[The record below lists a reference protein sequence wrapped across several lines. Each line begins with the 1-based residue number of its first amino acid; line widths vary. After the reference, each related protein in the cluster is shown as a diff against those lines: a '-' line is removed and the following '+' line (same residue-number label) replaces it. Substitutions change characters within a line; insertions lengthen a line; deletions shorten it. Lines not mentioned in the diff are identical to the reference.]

1 MKIFSFLKNHKI
13 NFVIALVLLLIQAN
27 LELTVPG
34 IMSDI
39 VDIGIARGGLTGA
52 APAGATAAELAQI
65 QTSYILS
72 QGGLMLGV
80 TLLTFAMLRFAAG
93 DAVELLYENLGT
105 SVSQAVLDA
114 KRAELG
120 LDQPFFVQYGRWLW
134 DLLHGDL
141 GTSYVS
147 GVPVLPTLLS
157 KVPATL
163 LLTGASLGLTIL
175 LSVPLGIVSAV
186 FHGRWI
192 DYLIRAVSFVG
203 NSLPNFFAA
212 LLLLLIF
219 AVKLRWLPV
228 IDLGGGGSL
237 VLPSVTLALAMSSRY
252 TRQIRAAV
260 LEELEQDYVT
270 GALARGVGR
279 KTVLLSNVLRAAL
292 PGGLTDFVLVFA
304 AQAAGTA
311 LGVSHAQMCTVA
323 SLVLLGGGL
332 AVLWR
337 VCCPF
342 TPMHAALWGGMLI
355 LGAVGAVALGPWI
368 GFAVLDVRGWVL
380 LAALWALTPWLLR
393 LFTAGVR
400 AGQELWR
407 ARRGRPE

>member
-1 MKIFSFLKNHKI
+1 MNRS
-13 NFVIALVLLLIQAN
+13 
-27 LELTVPG
+27 
-34 IMSDI
+34 
-39 VDIGIARGGLTGA
+39 
-52 APAGATAAELAQI
+52 AG
-65 QTSYILS
+65 SYIVRRLL
-72 QGGLMLGV
+72 QLIPLLLGV

-175 LSVPLGIVSAV
+175 ISVPLGIVSAV

-270 GALARGVGR
+270 GALAWAGKPCCFPMCCGR
-279 KTVLLSNVLRAAL
+279 PWVPSSPCWPCRRAASWAVPPL
-292 PGGLTDFVLVFA
+292 WNPSFY
-304 AQAAGTA
+304 GTVW
-311 LGVSHAQMCTVA
+311 GN
-323 SLVLLGGGL
+323 
-332 AVLWR
+332 W
-337 VCCPF
+337 PW
-342 TPMHAALWGGMLI
+342 TPSPCGTHRWCWPMSC
-355 LGAVGAVALGPWI
+355 
-368 GFAVLDVRGWVL
+368 
-380 LAALWALTPWLLR
+380 
-393 LFTAGVR
+393 
-400 AGQELWR
+400 
-407 ARRGRPE
+407 GRPSSM

>member
-1 MKIFSFLKNHKI
+1 MNRS
-13 NFVIALVLLLIQAN
+13 
-27 LELTVPG
+27 
-34 IMSDI
+34 
-39 VDIGIARGGLTGA
+39 
-52 APAGATAAELAQI
+52 AG
-65 QTSYILS
+65 SYIVRRLL
-72 QGGLMLGV
+72 QLIPLLLGV

-105 SVSQAVLDA
+105 SVSQSVLDA

-175 LSVPLGIVSAV
+175 ISVPLGIVSAV

-279 KTVLLSNVLRAAL
+279 KTVLFSNVLRAAMGTIVTL
-292 PGGLTDFVLVFA
+292 LA
-304 AQAAGTA
+304 MSAG
-311 LGVSHAQMCTVA
+311 S
-323 SLVLLGGGL
+323 LLGGTAIVESIFLWDGVGKL
-332 AVLWR
+332 AVDSIAMRDAPVVLAYVLW
-337 VCCPF
+337 
-342 TPMHAALWGGMLI
+342 TAI
-355 LGAVGAVALGPWI
+355 LY
-368 GFAVLDVRGWVL
+368 VL
-380 LAALWALTPWLLR
+380 LNLAADLLCRR
-393 LFTAGVR
+393 LDPRVR
-400 AGQELWR
+400 LGEE
-407 ARRGRPE
+407 GRP

>member
-1 MKIFSFLKNHKI
+1 MNRS
-13 NFVIALVLLLIQAN
+13 
-27 LELTVPG
+27 
-34 IMSDI
+34 
-39 VDIGIARGGLTGA
+39 
-52 APAGATAAELAQI
+52 AG
-65 QTSYILS
+65 SYIVRRLL
-72 QGGLMLGV
+72 QLIPLLLGV

-175 LSVPLGIVSAV
+175 ISVPLGIVSAV

-212 LLLLLIF
+212 LHEGRTFDFRTWDEGWCKTDTLSRVKPF
-219 AVKLRWLPV
+219 AEPLTAACKLVEATRDITPDMVRRSERAVCCWLPFDFAQERTRLSFTIGHEQFRRMRGLRFVSLRGSEPVTLEKLRITASRHCWAEQEPALRLEP
-228 IDLGGGGSL
+228 GGDA
-237 VLPSVTLALAMSSRY
+237 VTLR
-252 TRQIRAAV
+252 V
-260 LEELEQDYVT
+260 EKLEVEAPMAKEFTVT
-270 GALARGVGR
+270 
-279 KTVLLSNVLRAAL
+279 
-292 PGGLTDFVLVFA
+292 LTL
-304 AQAAGTA
+304 
-311 LGVSHAQMCTVA
+311 
-323 SLVLLGGGL
+323 
-332 AVLWR
+332 
-337 VCCPF
+337 
-342 TPMHAALWGGMLI
+342 
-355 LGAVGAVALGPWI
+355 
-368 GFAVLDVRGWVL
+368 
-380 LAALWALTPWLLR
+380 
-393 LFTAGVR
+393 
-400 AGQELWR
+400 
-407 ARRGRPE
+407 RGRPGADNYTAVELLY